1 MPKSSTATH
10 ESMHIGLDDAKR
22 ELIVKTLNTLLSDE
36 FVLYTKTRDYHWNV
50 RGPRF
55 HQLHEFFESQYE
67 QLDELMDE
75 VAEKVRQFGGNSLGR
90 MADFLEH
97 ARIKEAR
104 SGVAAE
110 DEMISDLVNNHE
122 TIIKATRADIDT
134 AADEWKASDAADFLT
149 SVLQEHLKMAWM
161 LRAHL
166 GK

>member
-1 MPKSSTATH
+1 MPKSSTATD

-22 ELIVKTLNTLLSDE
+22 EVIVKTLNTLLSDE

-90 MADFLEH
+90 MAGFFDLV
-97 ARIKEAR
+97 RIKARR
-104 SGVAAE
+104 SGVAG
-110 DEMISDLVNNHE
+110 
-122 TIIKATRADIDT
+122 R
-134 AADEWKASDAADFLT
+134 
-149 SVLQEHLKMAWM
+149 
-161 LRAHL
+161 
-166 GK
+166 G